1 MPWAHRGSCPPSHSC
16 LGYDPSLTL
25 HQVLAMVTL
34 PFALEQPGWAG
45 NSYQPMAFDG
55 ERVKVGAPF
64 LDGSKPGCCCFAL
77 TWI

>member
-1 MPWAHRGSCPPSHSC
+1 
-16 LGYDPSLTL
+16 
-25 HQVLAMVTL
+25 MVTL
-34 PFALEQPGWAG
+34 PVALEHQDGQGIPTSPW
-45 NSYQPMAFDG
+45 AFDG